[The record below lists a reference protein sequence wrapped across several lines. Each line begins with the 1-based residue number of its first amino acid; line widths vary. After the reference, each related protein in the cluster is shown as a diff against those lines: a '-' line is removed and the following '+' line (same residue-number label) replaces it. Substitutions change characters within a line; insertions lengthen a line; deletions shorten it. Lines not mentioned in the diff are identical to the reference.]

1 MLYGI
6 IVSSG
11 LFLLSIAFGFIAK
24 INLKDQIAI
33 SSLLVGSTFAVAAG
47 FSFSEAIG
55 MMALSI
61 VFLLLAFLFGY
72 ERG

>member
-6 IVSSG
+6 ISAAVVLIGS
-11 LFLLSIAFGFIAK
+11 LAFGFIAK
-24 INLKDQIAI
+24 INLKDQIAL
-33 SSLLVGSTFAVAAG
+33 SCLLVGGAFGVSTG
-47 FSFSEAIG
+47 FIVSEAIG
-55 MMALSI
+55 MLALSI